1 MAAVTMPASYAL
13 LRSGAVRAAIRADLV
28 PALASW
34 LLAPRLE
41 LPPGAEAI
49 TSGRGPAYRIRV
61 GEGAP
66 AVVRICRRGGLAA
79 RLVRETYLGLRP
91 RPLRELALTVEA
103 RRRGVAAA
111 EVLAARVEGGLA
123 YRGALVTAEVP
134 EAATLIEALR
144 AAPDGTAR
152 RGLAAAAGRAVAG
165 LHAAGV
171 FHADL
176 NLRNILVHAGP
187 EGVRAALLDFDRAW
201 LGTAPLRPAARRR
214 NLRRLVRSLV
224 KLDPGGQLAG
234 TEERRAFRDAYA
246 SHDPRLALGDAC
258 GC

>member
-1 MAAVTMPASYAL
+1 GRGARRAGGHAGRAAARAARPPAALAPRRPAARGERARARRARPGEWVLGALDARRAGRLSRAGCLRQALGAAPGGGSAAAVKMPASYAL

-134 EAATLIEALR
+134 EAATRPEALR
-144 AAPDGTAR
+144 PPPDGAARLGLRAPPGGAAPGR
-152 RGLAAAAGRAVAG
+152 PGAG
-165 LHAAGV
+165 GV
-171 FHADL
+171 
-176 NLRNILVHAGP
+176 
-187 EGVRAALLDFDRAW
+187 
-201 LGTAPLRPAARRR
+201 PA
-214 NLRRLVRSLV
+214 
-224 KLDPGGQLAG
+224 
-234 TEERRAFRDAYA
+234 
-246 SHDPRLALGDAC
+246 
-258 GC
+258 